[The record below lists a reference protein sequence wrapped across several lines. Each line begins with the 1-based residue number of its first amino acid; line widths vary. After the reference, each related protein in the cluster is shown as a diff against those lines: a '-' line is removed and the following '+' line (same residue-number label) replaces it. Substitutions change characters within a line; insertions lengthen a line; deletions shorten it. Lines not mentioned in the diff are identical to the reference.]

1 MLLKPILKRMDSQL
15 YRRLDNRVR
24 SLSRVSYALL
34 IGLISALCVFAVGSM
49 IFEEMVR
56 WAIPVGV
63 GMAIT
68 YYVADPNNEN

>member
-1 MLLKPILKRMDSQL
+1 MDNQL

-24 SLSRVSYALL
+24 GLSRVSYAFFT
-34 IGLISALCVFAVGSM
+34 GLISAVCVFAAGLL
-49 IFEEMVR
+49 IFEELVS

-63 GMAIT
+63 GMAVL